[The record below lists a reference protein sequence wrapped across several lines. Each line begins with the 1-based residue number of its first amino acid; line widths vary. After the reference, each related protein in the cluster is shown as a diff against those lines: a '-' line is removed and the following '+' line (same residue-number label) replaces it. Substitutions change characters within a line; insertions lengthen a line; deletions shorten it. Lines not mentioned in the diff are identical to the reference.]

1 MCFKFVNLCELA
13 MLIHI
18 IGKQIL
24 NGEGDCRYLMFI
36 DCLSQVEQEEETV
49 EFDSSEKFRRL
60 INNFTART
68 QTTILYS
75 YRVNN
80 SLFSTQYSNR
90 PLIKKKITIGP
101 SARIASSGMDGQPK
115 TWWWTTWSGRRMGR
129 LLWGWFFPKVWT
141 IGSTSSSS
149 DYYQLCYNHCWD
161 GTPWA

>member
-1 MCFKFVNLCELA
+1 MAFKFANLCELA

-18 IGKQIL
+18 IGNQIL
-24 NGEGDCRYLMFI
+24 EEEEHHQYLVFI

-80 SLFSTQYSNR
+80 SLFPTQYSKN
-90 PLIKKKITIGP
+90 
-101 SARIASSGMDGQPK
+101 
-115 TWWWTTWSGRRMGR
+115 
-129 LLWGWFFPKVWT
+129 
-141 IGSTSSSS
+141 
-149 DYYQLCYNHCWD
+149 
-161 GTPWA
+161 